1 MESAMTFLL
10 RSTLV
15 LSLVAGGA
23 IAALGVGNSL
33 PPVNVSRGDLAA
45 GGYDTVAYHTDG
57 RATRGDARF
66 EHRWNGAI
74 WRFATDANRQTFLQD
89 PARYAPE
96 FGGYCAY
103 AVSRGY
109 TADGDPEVWRIVDGR
124 LYLNY
129 SRRAQRLWEE
139 DIPGNIAKGRRNW
152 PGVLSR

>member
-1 MESAMTFLL
+1 MTFLL

-23 IAALGVGNSL
+23 IAVLGLGSSL
-33 PPVNVSRGDLAA
+33 PPVNLSRGDLAA
-45 GGYDTVAYHTDG
+45 GGYDAVAYHTDG